1 MIPNDLLNGFYQR
14 SARNLRIPRNQLHGL
29 LTSEEFRHR
38 RGCGIVCGKSRQV
51 PVGFDGSK
59 IRVVIVEIARYEIH
73 LGHAR
78 RASPH
83 CVHAIFF
90 DPRVDRTEVGALVEN
105 NEEG

>member
-1 MIPNDLLNGFYQR
+1 
-14 SARNLRIPRNQLHGL
+14 L

-38 RGCGIVCGKSRQV
+38 RGRGIVCGKSRQV

-59 IRVVIVEIARYEIH
+59 IRVVIVEIARYKFH

-78 RASPH
+78 RARPR
-83 CVHAIFF
+83 CINAILF
-90 DPRVDRTEVGALVEN
+90 DPRVDRTEIGALVEN